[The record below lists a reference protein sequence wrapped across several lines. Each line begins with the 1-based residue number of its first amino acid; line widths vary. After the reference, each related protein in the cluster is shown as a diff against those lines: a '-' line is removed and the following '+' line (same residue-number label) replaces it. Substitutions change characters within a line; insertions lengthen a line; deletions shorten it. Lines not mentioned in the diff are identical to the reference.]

1 MPRHPIFIEDGQK
14 APGQIRTPPATSE
27 NSPPEEELGV
37 GDAASSEKP
46 PSEDDTP
53 SSGRLINRPP
63 R

>member
-53 SSGRLINRPP
+53 
-63 R
+63 